1 MGNLIYSVKEGDWNS
16 VRTAI
21 QKLASIRL
29 GTDTSPVLGGIT
41 IEGTA
46 TVSVLVATS
55 ATINSLA
62 AVSGIIDSRDIG
74 ADGAQLDVL
83 YGELGPW
90 LDDVVLEDGGRMT
103 TTQIATFAQLVL
115 TPRAS
120 ALSAV
125 EGAMFY
131 DSDDNN
137 VYICTE
143 GA

>member
-1 MGNLIYSVKEGDWNS
+1 MGNLIYSIKEGDWNS